1 MSGHSKWATI
11 KRQKE
16 AADFQRGK
24 IFSKLSRLITIVA
37 RDGADL
43 ETNFK
48 LRLAVEK
55 AKQANMPKEN
65 ILRAIKRGKGEE
77 GQEKWEEISFEG
89 YGPAGIGII
98 VEVVTD
104 NKNRTTAEIKNIFER
119 GGGSLAGPGAVS
131 YQFKKMGLVTVEKV
145 VDVDNQIL
153 KLIDFGAQDVEEATD
168 AIEVFTPPEQLKE
181 IKNKIEKAGLSIKGA
196 ELVMQPIT
204 PVVIDDLQKAQKA
217 LKFMEVLEDYDDVQ
231 KVYANFDIPNEILA
245 KLDAEKN

>member
-24 IFSKLSRLITIVA
+24 IFSKVSRLITIAA

-65 ILRAIKRGKGEE
+65 ILRAIKRGSGKE

-168 AIEVFTPPEQLKE
+168 AIEVFTTPEQLKE

-217 LKFMEVLEDYDDVQ
+217 LKFMEALEDYDDVQ